1 VANIAES
8 EGYAG
13 NGDGDG
19 EESGSYRPA
28 QSLCPVEELLARCN
42 VPANLKMHG
51 KSAYENCDIVNMIMN
66 IGTQY
71 TLTPDRH

>member
-13 NGDGDG
+13 DGDGDR
-19 EESGSYRPA
+19 EESGSHRPA

-42 VPANLKMHG
+42 VPANLKMHR
-51 KSAYENCDIVNMIMN
+51 KSADENCDIVSMIMN
-66 IGTQY
+66 TGIQY